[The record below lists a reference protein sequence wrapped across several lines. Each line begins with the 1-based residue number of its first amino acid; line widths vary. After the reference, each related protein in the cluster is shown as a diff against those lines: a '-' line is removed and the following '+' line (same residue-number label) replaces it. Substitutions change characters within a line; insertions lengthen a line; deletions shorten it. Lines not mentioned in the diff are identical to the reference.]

1 MKSPFETGSSTVD
14 RMSRLQI
21 SGNVIPISWYQTIR
35 KSTGKPNLTA
45 IVILSDIVYWYRAV
59 EVRDEMTGQLI
70 GLKKK
75 FRSDILQ
82 RSYQQIAEQFGI
94 TKRDATNAIVELEKM
109 GVVRRVFRMQEIN
122 GQMYSNVLFLDLN
135 VDVLEKLTYPERA
148 EEEAPEAKGRCPP
161 GVSPKS
167 GRGAAEIGERVSQK
181 SGGGVTEIGERV
193 SLKSG
198 RGVTEMRETYTKNT
212 TEEYSTKN
220 SYPSYQETERLVK
233 EQISYTAL
241 KHDYPFDE
249 RIDELLGIMV
259 EVLDSGAEVI
269 RVNREDKPAKA
280 VKAQFEKISKQHIE
294 FVLRCMS
301 ESSTRARNIR
311 ALLITA
317 LYNSV
322 NTISSYYGNLV
333 QYHMANGATEGSREP
348 GKKVEE

>member
-59 EVRDEMTGQLI
+59 EVRNEMTGQLI

-148 EEEAPEAKGRCPP
+148 EEEVPEAKGRCPP

-181 SGGGVTEIGERV
+181 SGG
-193 SLKSG
+193 
-198 RGVTEMRETYTKNT
+198 GVTEMRETYTKNT

-249 RIDELLGIMV
+249 RIDEL
-259 EVLDSGAEVI
+259 EVI

-333 QYHMANGATEGSREP
+333 QYHIANGVPEGSREP

>member
-1 MKSPFETGSSTVD
+1 MKSPFETGSPTVD

-35 KSTGKPNLTA
+35 KPTGKPNLTA
-45 IVILSDIVYWYRAV
+45 IVILADIVYWYRAV

-82 RSYQQIAEQFGI
+82 RSYQQLAEQFGI
-94 TKRDATNAIVELEKM
+94 TKRDATNAIVELEKL
-109 GVVRRVFRMQEIN
+109 GVVRRIFRMKEIN
-122 GQMYSNVLFLDLN
+122 GQMYSNVLFLELD
-135 VDVLEKLTYPERA
+135 VDILEKLTYPEQA

-167 GRGAAEIGERVSQK
+167 GRG
-181 SGGGVTEIGERV
+181 VTEIGERV
-193 SLKSG
+193 SPKSEG
-198 RGVTEMRETYTKNT
+198 GMTKMRETYTKNT
-212 TEEYSTKN
+212 TKEYSTKN
-220 SYPSYQETERLVK
+220 SYLSYPETEELVK
-233 EQISYTAL
+233 EQISYAAL
-241 KHDYPFDE
+241 KHDYPYDD
-249 RIDELLGIMV
+249 RIDEPLGIMV
-259 EVLDSGAEVI
+259 EVLGSGAEVI
-269 RVNREDKPAKA
+269 RVNREDKPAEV
-280 VKAQFEKISKQHIE
+280 VKAQFQKIGKQHIE
-294 FVLRCMS
+294 FVLHCMN

-333 QYHMANGATEGSREP
+333 QCHMANGVQENSREY

>member
-1 MKSPFETGSSTVD
+1 MKSPFETGSPTVD

-35 KSTGKPNLTA
+35 KPTGKPNLTA
-45 IVILSDIVYWYRAV
+45 IVILADIVYWYRAV

-82 RSYQQIAEQFGI
+82 RSYQQLAEQFGI
-94 TKRDATNAIVELEKM
+94 TKRDATNAIVELEKL
-109 GVVRRVFRMQEIN
+109 GVVRRIFRMKEIN
-122 GQMYSNVLFLDLN
+122 GQMYSNVLFLELD
-135 VDVLEKLTYPERA
+135 VDILEKLTYPEQA

-167 GRGAAEIGERVSQK
+167 GRG
-181 SGGGVTEIGERV
+181 VTEIGERV
-193 SLKSG
+193 SPKSEG
-198 RGVTEMRETYTKNT
+198 GITEMRETYTKNT
-212 TEEYSTKN
+212 TKEYSTKN
-220 SYPSYQETERLVK
+220 SYLSYPETGELVK
-233 EQISYTAL
+233 EQISYDAL
-241 KHDYPFDE
+241 KTDYPYDD

-259 EVLDSGAEVI
+259 EVLGSGAEVI
-269 RVNREDKPAKA
+269 RVNREDKPAEV
-280 VKAQFEKISKQHIE
+280 VKAQFQKIGKQHIE
-294 FVLRCMS
+294 FVLHCMN
-301 ESSTRARNIR
+301 ESSTRARNMR

-333 QYHMANGATEGSREP
+333 QYHMANGVQENSREY

>member
-109 GVVRRVFRMQEIN
+109 GVVRRVFRMEEIN

-167 GRGAAEIGERVSQK
+167 GRGSHKNQGEVSP
-181 SGGGVTEIGERV
+181 
-193 SLKSG
+193 KSG
-198 RGVTEMRETYTKNT
+198 RGC
-212 TEEYSTKN
+212 
-220 SYPSYQETERLVK
+220 
-233 EQISYTAL
+233 
-241 KHDYPFDE
+241 H
-249 RIDELLGIMV
+249 
-259 EVLDSGAEVI
+259 
-269 RVNREDKPAKA
+269 
-280 VKAQFEKISKQHIE
+280 
-294 FVLRCMS
+294 
-301 ESSTRARNIR
+301 
-311 ALLITA
+311 
-317 LYNSV
+317 
-322 NTISSYYGNLV
+322 
-333 QYHMANGATEGSREP
+333 
-348 GKKVEE
+348 

>member
-1 MKSPFETGSSTVD
+1 MKSPFETGSPTVD

-35 KSTGKPNLTA
+35 KPTGKPNLTA
-45 IVILSDIVYWYRAV
+45 IVILADIVYWYRAV

-82 RSYQQIAEQFGI
+82 RSYQQLAEQFGI
-94 TKRDATNAIVELEKM
+94 TKRDATNAIVELEKL
-109 GVVRRVFRMQEIN
+109 GVVRRIFRMKEIN
-122 GQMYSNVLFLDLN
+122 GQMYSNVLFLELD
-135 VDVLEKLTYPERA
+135 VDILEKLTYPEQA

-167 GRGAAEIGERVSQK
+167 GRG
-181 SGGGVTEIGERV
+181 VTEIGERV
-193 SLKSG
+193 SPKSEG
-198 RGVTEMRETYTKNT
+198 GITEMRETYTKNT
-212 TEEYSTKN
+212 TKEYSTKN
-220 SYPSYQETERLVK
+220 SYLSYPETEELVK
-233 EQISYTAL
+233 EQISYAAL
-241 KHDYPFDE
+241 KHDYPYDD

-259 EVLDSGAEVI
+259 EVLGSGAEVI
-269 RVNREDKPAKA
+269 RVNREDKPAEV
-280 VKAQFEKISKQHIE
+280 VKAQFQKIGKQHIE
-294 FVLRCMS
+294 FVLHCMN

-333 QYHMANGATEGSREP
+333 QYHMANGVQENGREY

>member
-1 MKSPFETGSSTVD
+1 MKSPFETGSPTVD

-35 KSTGKPNLTA
+35 KPTGKPNLTA
-45 IVILSDIVYWYRAV
+45 IVILADIVYWYRAV

-82 RSYQQIAEQFGI
+82 RSYQQLAEQFGI
-94 TKRDATNAIVELEKM
+94 TKRDATNAIVELEKL
-109 GVVRRVFRMQEIN
+109 GVVRRIFRMKEIN
-122 GQMYSNVLFLDLN
+122 GQMYSNVLFLELD
-135 VDVLEKLTYPERA
+135 VDILEKLTYPEQA

-167 GRGAAEIGERVSQK
+167 GRG
-181 SGGGVTEIGERV
+181 VTEIGERV
-193 SLKSG
+193 SPKSEG
-198 RGVTEMRETYTKNT
+198 GITEMRETYTKNT
-212 TEEYSTKN
+212 TKEYSTKN
-220 SYPSYQETERLVK
+220 SYLSYPETEELVK
-233 EQISYTAL
+233 EQISYAAL
-241 KHDYPFDE
+241 KHDYPYDD

-259 EVLDSGAEVI
+259 EVLGSGAEVI
-269 RVNREDKPAKA
+269 RVNREDKPAEV
-280 VKAQFEKISKQHIE
+280 VKAQFQKIGKQHIE
-294 FVLRCMS
+294 FVLHCMN

-333 QYHMANGATEGSREP
+333 QYHMANGNQENNRKY

>member
-1 MKSPFETGSSTVD
+1 MKSPFETGSPTVD

-35 KSTGKPNLTA
+35 KPTGKPNLTA
-45 IVILSDIVYWYRAV
+45 IVILADIVYWYRAV

-82 RSYQQIAEQFGI
+82 RSYQQLAEQFGI
-94 TKRDATNAIVELEKM
+94 TKRDATNAIVELEKL
-109 GVVRRVFRMQEIN
+109 GVVRRIFRMKEIN
-122 GQMYSNVLFLDLN
+122 GQIYSNVLFLELD
-135 VDVLEKLTYPERA
+135 VDILEKLTYPEQA

-167 GRGAAEIGERVSQK
+167 GRG
-181 SGGGVTEIGERV
+181 VTEIGERV
-193 SLKSG
+193 SPKPEG
-198 RGVTEMRETYTKNT
+198 GITEMREIYTKNT
-212 TEEYSTKN
+212 TKEYSTKN
-220 SYPSYQETERLVK
+220 SYLSYPETEELVK
-233 EQISYTAL
+233 EQISYAAL
-241 KHDYPFDE
+241 KHDYPYDD

-259 EVLDSGAEVI
+259 EVLDSGTEVI
-269 RVNREDKPAKA
+269 RVNREDKPAEV
-280 VKAQFEKISKQHIE
+280 VKAQFQKIGKQHIE
-294 FVLRCMS
+294 FVLHCMS
-301 ESSTRARNIR
+301 ESSTKARNIR

-333 QYHMANGATEGSREP
+333 QYHMANDVQESSREH
-348 GKKVEE
+348 GKKVGE